1 MADKI
6 FVLDTSI
13 FILGYDVGDMK
24 AVTVPEV
31 VDELLG
37 KNKVFLDIAVKKGLR
52 IESSRK
58 ESIKR
63 VKKIAKETGDIEKL
77 SSTDISLLAKAID
90 YGKAAIVLSDD
101 YAIQN
106 ICSKF
111 GMQFEG
117 IQQGE
122 IKRDITWKKRC
133 VGCKRIYEKGD
144 ICPIC
149 GSKLKIKVVKKG
161 ERHK

>member
-1 MADKI
+1 MVDKI
-6 FVLDTSI
+6 FILDTSV
-13 FILGYDVGDMK
+13 FILGYDIRDMR

-31 VDELLG
+31 ADELLG
-37 KNKVFLDIAVKKGLR
+37 KKKVFLDIAVKKGLR
-52 IESSRK
+52 IKRSRE

-90 YGKAAIVLSDD
+90 CGKDAIVLSDD

-106 ICSKF
+106 VCSKF
-111 GMQFEG
+111 GMRFKG

-122 IKRDITWKKRC
+122 IKRDIIWKKRC

>member
-1 MADKI
+1 MVDKI
-6 FVLDTSI
+6 FVLDTSV
-13 FILGYDVGDMK
+13 FILGYDIGDMK
-24 AVTVPEV
+24 TVTVPEV
-31 VDELLG
+31 ANELLG
-37 KNKVFLDIAVKKGLR
+37 KKKVFLDIAVKKGLKIKR
-52 IESSRK
+52 SRK

-90 YGKAAIVLSDD
+90 CGKDTIVLSDD

-106 ICSKF
+106 VCSKF
-111 GMQFEG
+111 GMRFKG
-117 IQQGE
+117 LQQEE
-122 IKRDITWKKRC
+122 IKRDIIWKKRC

-149 GSKLKIKVVKKG
+149 GSKLKIKMVKKS
-161 ERHK
+161 ERYK